1 MEKLHHA
8 VKQLI
13 PDIRL
18 ALAKRAGLTERL
30 QVLSRQK
37 GAGRL
42 SKRSTQEQANYLRA
56 QSLVHMSGI
65 YLGSAV
71 TNLAHSPEAF
81 ALIVPELDP
90 GIAQH
95 ALDTVADEVAFAPGQ
110 GVTAEAAIVASLAS
124 IEDDLALA
132 KSHLDRACTFLA
144 SIPERR

>member
-8 VKQLI
+8 VKQLV

-18 ALAKRAGLTERL
+18 AMAKKDALSQRL
-30 QVLSRQK
+30 QVLREQK
-37 GAGRL
+37 GARRL

-56 QSLVHMSGI
+56 QSLVHMNGI

-81 ALIVPELDP
+81 ALIVPDLDP

-110 GVTAEAAIVASLAS
+110 GVTVEATIVASLAS
-124 IEDDLALA
+124 IEDDLTLA
-132 KSHLDRACTFLA
+132 KSHLDRACTLLD